1 MFEIFLSN
9 IALKSLKKFNSRFVQ
24 KAKKALIFLK
34 SSPIPIN
41 EYDIKKSLFK
51 FVITLESFESGVKVN
66 QQDIGRSNTAP

>member
-41 EYDIKKSLFK
+41 EYDIKKIEK
-51 FVITLESFESGVKVN
+51 EADTY
-66 QQDIGRSNTAP
+66 R